1 MATIVCFGDSVT
13 QGTPHVDPADT
24 FTALLQRRLNR
35 RANTRASVVCHN
47 SGVGGENTAEGLA
60 RIGPAVLDHSPDVV
74 VVEFGLNDI
83 RYEPDKAIA
92 PAQFAANLQQIHSQ
106 IAAAGATV
114 VFTTPNP
121 IVNAWHVYSRGT
133 DYYDRWGGCNGA
145 VVEYAEIIR
154 DVAAGLE
161 CYLCDIYAA
170 FVAEAI
176 AIEFAGAT
184 ENHLGLTCLSA
195 FIRSDDGVHPTAV
208 GHELIARELYAL
220 IVREKLV

>member
-13 QGTPHVDPADT
+13 QGTPHVDPANT

-35 RANTRASVVCHN
+35 RANKESSVVCHN

-60 RIGPAVLDHSPDVV
+60 RIGPSVLDHAPDVV

-83 RYEPDKAIA
+83 RYEPEKTIA
-92 PAQFAANLQQIHSQ
+92 PAQFAANLQEIHSQ
-106 IAAAGATV
+106 IVAAGASV

-121 IVNAWHVYSRGT
+121 IVNAWHVYSRAT
-133 DYYDRWGGCNGA
+133 DYYARWGGCNGA
-145 VVEYAEIIR
+145 VVEYSEIIR
-154 DVAAGLE
+154 QVASGLD
-161 CYLCDIYAA
+161 CHLCDIYAA

-176 AIEFAGAT
+176 ALEFAGGTAD
-184 ENHLGLTCLSA
+184 HADLTCLSA
-195 FIRSDDGVHPTAV
+195 YIRTDDGVHPTAV